1 MNNIKISNIILLFLT
16 CLTLFH
22 HGLCIIAA
30 SETVVLLK
38 SVNNNNNNDK
48 FEKLN
53 IFLSSL
59 TVTIPTVQLS
69 IDFQGSPVTILLQD
83 LICTDLSLSSI
94 SVRSNENVGM
104 TKVSTNLNL
113 QDVQIKCNIIA
124 VDTYLCLKTIGT
136 LTRYYSNLLSRY

>member
-94 SVRSNENVGM
+94 RLRSNENVGM
-104 TKVSTNLNL
+104 TKVSEWEEVNVVSLR
-113 QDVQIKCNIIA
+113 
-124 VDTYLCLKTIGT
+124 KTTWKRRLRGRSWRST
-136 LTRYYSNLLSRY
+136 STRSRSR